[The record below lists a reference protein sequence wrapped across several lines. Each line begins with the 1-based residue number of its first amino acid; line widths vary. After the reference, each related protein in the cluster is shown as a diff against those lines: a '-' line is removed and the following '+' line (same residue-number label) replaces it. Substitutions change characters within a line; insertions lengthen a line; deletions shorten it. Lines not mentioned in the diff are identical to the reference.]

1 MMPRVLVH
9 PMLITHEYPAPA
21 IFDGAGNP
29 NNRHTHNHYAGL
41 LERRPEE
48 AWAACPGQR
57 H

>member
-1 MMPRVLVH
+1 
-9 PMLITHEYPAPA
+9 MLIPHEYPSPA
-21 IFDGAGNP
+21 IFDRAGNP